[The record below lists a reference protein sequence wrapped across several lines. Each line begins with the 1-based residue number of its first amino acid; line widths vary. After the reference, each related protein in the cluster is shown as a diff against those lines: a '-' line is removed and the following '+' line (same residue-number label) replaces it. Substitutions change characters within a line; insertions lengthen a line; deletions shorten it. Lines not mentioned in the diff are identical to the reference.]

1 MKYVAK
7 IFTAAIFSAS
17 FVSNAAITRSDIE
30 WATVI
35 GWDLAGEL
43 RACDKYDGG
52 QNYFSSAADVE
63 VAILKLVRR
72 SKIVGDDFPEI
83 QASKIALMQQVNGS
97 GLAGKAMIESKD
109 AVIASCRTK
118 LKEAKLFVKRAVKIS
133 SDDVDTTPAPRVR
146 KKMPMVPNVCAAMAR
161 GEGYS
166 MDCDNAL
173 RQQINKIDD

>member
-7 IFTAAIFSAS
+7 VFAAAVFSSS

-30 WATVI
+30 WATVN

-43 RACDKYDGG
+43 RACDTYDGARR
-52 QNYFSSAADVE
+52 YFLSATDVE

-72 SKIVGDDFPEI
+72 SKIVGDDFPEV
-83 QASKIALMQQVNGS
+83 QAGKVAVMQQVNGS
-97 GLAGKAMIESKD
+97 GLAGRAKIESKD
-109 AVIASCRTK
+109 AVIAGCRTK
-118 LKEAKLFVKRAVKIS
+118 LEEAKSFLERAAKIS
-133 SDDVDTTPAPRVR
+133 SGHVATAPAPRTR

-173 RQQINKIDD
+173 RQQLN